1 MYPLRGYMGLSGPVL
16 GHEWSEGVPEGVIF
30 GTPKSLILVVFG
42 VSTFGSTPGSNPGIT
57 VFGVVLE
64 TPMYPLRGYMGLS
77 GYVTGH
83 EWSEG

>member
-42 VSTFGSTPGSNPGIT
+42 VSTFVQIPGSDPGIT

-64 TPMYPLRGYMGLS
+64 RFRTAYKGVQALLGFGGVP
-77 GYVTGH
+77 
-83 EWSEG
+83 EQCI